1 MRSRV
6 AKGRTRTYGRHRQDE
21 QHAHR
26 WIRRKRTASV
36 ASDVCFCKERAQKN
50 GAYPL
55 MERTFSEDEVW
66 EESSEVLLLEWYV
79 CLLHTS

>member
-1 MRSRV
+1 M
-6 AKGRTRTYGRHRQDE
+6 
-21 QHAHR
+21 
-26 WIRRKRTASV
+26 

-55 MERTFSEDEVW
+55 MEDEAW

-79 CLLHTS
+79 CLLHVS